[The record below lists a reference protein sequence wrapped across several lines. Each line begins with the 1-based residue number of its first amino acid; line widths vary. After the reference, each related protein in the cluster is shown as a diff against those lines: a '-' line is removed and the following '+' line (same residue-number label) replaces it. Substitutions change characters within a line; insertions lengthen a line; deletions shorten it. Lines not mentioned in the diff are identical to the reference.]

1 MRSRAALAAFVMV
14 GVLVV
19 WACAPFGSSVVTSN
33 DAGSND
39 GAPPGD
45 ASPIA
50 DAGDVTLTFVQHA
63 EGSGNGSPI
72 VTNVAPTKEGN
83 LIAVLVQLDTASA
96 SVTGVTDDTP
106 GGSSVYLSTGQ
117 RNTSGYCNQ
126 SGEIWYARA
135 RGAATKVTVA
145 LKSAGAINVWVTE
158 LAGLPAGGGF
168 DVGAVDA
175 SGSAGIVNAPAPTPS
190 GLPAFIVSVI
200 GSCGEVGE
208 IRPPNPFTALPK
220 QNGNRAA
227 YFIAIDG
234 GPFGP
239 VLDNSSGGWNA
250 STAAFR

>member
-1 MRSRAALAAFVMV
+1 MHSRAALAAFVMV
-14 GVLVV
+14 AVLVA
-19 WACAPFGSSVVTSN
+19 WACAPFGSSAVTSN

-39 GAPPGD
+39 GAPSGD

-50 DAGDVTLTFVQHA
+50 DAGNTLTFVQHV

-72 VTNVAPTKEGN
+72 VTNVAATKEGN
-83 LIAVLVQLDTASA
+83 LIAVLLELDTSSA
-96 SVTGVTDDTP
+96 SVLSVTDDTP

-117 RNTSGYCNQ
+117 RNTSEYCNQ

-135 RGAATKVTVA
+135 RGAATKVTVT
-145 LKSAGAINVWVTE
+145 LKSAGATNLWIAE

-175 SGSAGIVNAPAPTPS
+175 SGSPGIVNAPAPTPS

-200 GSCGEVGE
+200 GSCGEIGD
-208 IRPPNPFTALPK
+208 IRSPNPFIALPK

-234 GPFGP
+234 GPYGP
-239 VLDNSSGGWNA
+239 VLDNSSSGWNA